1 MRKFAIAAFAVCAA
15 LLTVLGVSS
24 SAQAYPDV
32 QINLTV
38 NKPVVYSG
46 DTFTA
51 TAASNVACA
60 WSVSESDSVK
70 PGNGTTMVATYV
82 APKVSKVT
90 KIPLTGVCSYVD
102 PSGAARST
110 AEATAQRTT
119 TVTVLPRATATT
131 TPTNNDANLSKTG
144 GPSRLILAG
153 GLVLLVI
160 GGLAVFFARRRAEEA
175 ELSWQIS

>member
-1 MRKFAIAAFAVCAA
+1 MRKFAIAALAVSAA
-15 LLTVLGVSS
+15 WLTVLGLSS

-51 TAASNVACA
+51 TAAANVQCD
-60 WSVSESDSVK
+60 WSVSESDSVQ
-70 PGNGTTMVATYV
+70 PGSGTTMVATYV
-82 APKVSKVT
+82 APKVDKIT
-90 KIPLTGVCSYVD
+90 KIPLTGVCSYSD
-102 PSGAARST
+102 PSAAVRSS
-110 AEATAQRTT
+110 AAATYQRTT
-119 TVTVLPRATATT
+119 TVTVLPRAAATT
-131 TPTNNDANLSKTG
+131 PATNGANLPKTG
-144 GPSRLILAG
+144 GPSPVFLAG
-153 GLVLLVI
+153 GLGLLLI